1 MAQRFVPLFTATAI
15 VTLVA
20 FVAAAPASVTRLD
33 GSTIAAT
40 RIDAIV
46 AGAMRAASVPG
57 VGVAVFQRGQIA
69 YLKAYGRR
77 DVDAKLPLTPD
88 SVMTAASLTKP
99 LFATVVMQLVDQGTL
114 DLDAPIARYLPKP
127 LPAYPAYA
135 DLAGDS
141 RWRQITLRML
151 LDHTSGFPNWRRFTD
166 DKKLHIF
173 FAPGSRF
180 AYSGEGIRLAQ
191 MVVESVTD
199 QSLESLAAARIFELL
214 GMTRT
219 SMTWQPRF
227 ASDYANGYDEKGKSL
242 GPQKRTAADAAG
254 GMQTTLRDYARF
266 VETVLSREIPSP
278 KARAIMLTPQIA
290 IHSTHEFPSLSTDT
304 TTANDAIHLSY
315 GLGWG
320 LYSSPYGTAFFK
332 EGNDDGWRHYVV
344 AFDKTGRGILIMTNS
359 SNGERIY
366 DRVLR
371 DILADDFTPLVWE
384 GFPPARH

>member
-199 QSLESLAAARIFELL
+199 QSLESLAAARIFEPL